1 MSNPADDDMTDDL
14 TRAANERPFMR
25 IGQIMNRVAQGVE
38 AQKSVARVTE
48 RNTRYMLWAAALA
61 AASTV
66 ITAAAVVFCV
76 VVYLTRLPH

>member
-1 MSNPADDDMTDDL
+1 MSNPTDDDAAEDW